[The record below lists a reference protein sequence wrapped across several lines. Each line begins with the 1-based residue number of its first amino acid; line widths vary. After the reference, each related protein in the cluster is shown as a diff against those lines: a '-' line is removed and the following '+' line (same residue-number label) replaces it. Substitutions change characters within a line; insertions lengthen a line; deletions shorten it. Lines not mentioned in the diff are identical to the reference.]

1 MFFILISVN
10 VITISEYG
18 ELQKTKV
25 MELSD
30 KPEWATTW
38 FHQKYAKEIFK
49 ITYFLLPYKLE
60 LSWKLQR
67 YPSLLPQRQLGPKKI

>member
-30 KPEWATTW
+30 KPE
-38 FHQKYAKEIFK
+38 
-49 ITYFLLPYKLE
+49 
-60 LSWKLQR
+60 
-67 YPSLLPQRQLGPKKI
+67 